1 MSQTLNIFMPRI
13 VLSSG
18 SGLNGRACVSRTY
31 LEVMGI
37 SLELKSTRHCHP
49 ESVGN
54 VDGSVPSHSQFSSA
68 NGTRMEIES
77 REGDQI

>member
-18 SGLNGRACVSRTY
+18 WTNGRKTRTN

-37 SLELKSTRHCHP
+37 SLELKSTRHCNP

-54 VDGSVPSHSQFSSA
+54 VDGSVPSHSQLSST

-77 REGDQI
+77 SQGDQI

>member
-1 MSQTLNIFMPRI
+1 M
-13 VLSSG
+13 
-18 SGLNGRACVSRTY
+18 SRTY

-37 SLELKSTRHCHP
+37 SLELKSTRHCNS

-54 VDGSVPSHSQFSSA
+54 VDGSVPSHSQFSST
-68 NGTRMEIES
+68 NGARMEIES

>member
-18 SGLNGRACVSRTY
+18 WTNGRACVSRTN
-31 LEVMGI
+31 LEVMRI
-37 SLELKSTRHCHP
+37 SLELKSTRHCNP

-54 VDGSVPSHSQFSSA
+54 VDGSVPSHSQFSCN

-77 REGDQI
+77 SQGDQI

>member
-1 MSQTLNIFMPRI
+1 M
-13 VLSSG
+13 
-18 SGLNGRACVSRTY
+18 SRTN

-37 SLELKSTRHCHP
+37 SLELKSTRHCNP

-54 VDGSVPSHSQFSSA
+54 VDGSVPSHSQLSST

-77 REGDQI
+77 SQGDQI